1 MSIRNLNLR
10 YYDYWNKY
18 KFFSIIFLFIGW
30 EIELELCIFDFE
42 YEGLNILYKEV

>member
-1 MSIRNLNLR
+1 MIIEKNIYFCFL
-10 YYDYWNKY
+10 
-18 KFFSIIFLFIGW
+18 IIFLFIGW